1 MTQRRGHWTDDLI
14 NAVSDLIYTDYS
26 GDDLVYAILTIIEDW
41 QAATPHP
48 DQHSAAADYWRLQT
62 CLRLD
67 AEAAIQAVREIEP
80 VFPAD
85 DAPPWVHAEARG
97 WNTALAEV
105 FRILDS
111 GA

>member
-26 GDDLVYAILTIIEDW
+26 GDDL
-41 QAATPHP
+41 
-48 DQHSAAADYWRLQT
+48 
-62 CLRLD
+62 
-67 AEAAIQAVREIEP
+67 
-80 VFPAD
+80 
-85 DAPPWVHAEARG
+85 EARG